1 MATARRVG
9 GEVVSTARTQ
19 KRARDSLDGKTAG
32 GRDGGFA
39 TSVVPIAAH
48 TLTPGQRRLQERMK
62 SELEAVRDLHRKA
75 VLLCGRRG
83 AAPAAKGDA
92 RLSADGLRREVPSEA
107 APSKRSKTFPTT
119 KPATTAVAHQKPPS
133 QRAAAAPPLPERKI
147 EKTKEEVEERRR
159 QMEALAREREECRR
173 LLLAMEMAAL
183 PDETVYKHELEELGI
198 APYEY
203 AVTRTRSQALSQDRI
218 LVVAAY

>member
-9 GEVVSTARTQ
+9 GEVASTARTQ
-19 KRARDSLDGKTAG
+19 KRARDSLDGKMAG

-48 TLTPGQRRLQERMK
+48 TPGQWCLQERMK
-62 SELEAVRDLHRKA
+62 VELEAVRDLHRKA

-107 APSKRSKTFPTT
+107 APSKRSKMFPTT

-159 QMEALAREREECRR
+159 QMEALAREREEGCR